1 MNKVA
6 RILARKG
13 SNVISVESN
22 TTVLDT
28 LKLMAEKNIGSVVV
42 KEHDEYIGLLTERD
56 YARKVILMG
65 KSSGETSVS
74 EILSSDIPRI
84 TPEFSIESCMVI
96 MSDNNI
102 RYLPVFDKNDE
113 LCGIISMN
121 DVIYETIHFQKEMI
135 DQLHSYIQS

>member
-6 RILARKG
+6 HILARKG
-13 SNVISVESN
+13 SGVISVDSN

-42 KEHDEYIGLLTERD
+42 KEKGGYIGLLTERD

-65 KSSGETSVS
+65 KSSGETNVS
-74 EILSSDIPRI
+74 EILSTGLPHV
-84 TPEFSIESCMVI
+84 TPEFSIEACMVI

-102 RYLPVFDKNDE
+102 RYLPVFDRDDE

-121 DVIYETIHFQKEMI
+121 DVIYETIHSQKEMI
-135 DQLHSYIQS
+135 DHLQSYIQS